1 MNLLDVLNR
10 FFNIRSSC
18 KISYQMNNIY
28 LFLLEHF
35 RGIEGISQLAKP
47 LSALL
52 CIIIIIVIAWFSHFL
67 TRHVILR
74 IVARIAQKTKTD
86 WDDILVKNKVFNG
99 LAHLV
104 PALIIYYTANFSYP
118 PIHQEIS
125 ELSQSVLSEL
135 SKDYYFGLEGIL
147 LKVAKFY
154 FTIIIVYVGNTVLN
168 SGMEIYNTTE
178 YSHHRPVKGYVQLL
192 KILLYF
198 MAGIMIVSILINRDP
213 TVLLAGLGAI
223 AAVLLLVFKDTI
235 LGFVASI
242 QLSANEMV
250 KIGDWIEMK
259 SHNADGT
266 VIDITLNTVKVQNW
280 DKTISTVPTYSLV
293 SESFNNWK
301 GMEESGGRRIKRAVY
316 IDTGSIKFCDTAM
329 LERFEKFL
337 LIREY
342 VKQKE
347 EEIKDFNKS
356 KNISDEDVISGR
368 RQTNVGIFRKYLEV
382 YLKQHPTVNQE
393 MTFLVRQLHPT
404 PKGLPIE
411 IYVFCMDKEW
421 ANYESIQADIFDHIY
436 AVIPEFELRVFQEP
450 SGVRFS

>member
-1 MNLLDVLNR
+1 
-10 FFNIRSSC
+10 
-18 KISYQMNNIY
+18 MNNIY
-28 LFLLEHF
+28 TLLLEYF
-35 RGIEGISQLAKP
+35 REIEGLSQFAKP
-47 LSALL
+47 SSALFCML
-52 CIIIIIVIAWFSHFL
+52 IIGVIAWFSHFL
-67 TRHVILR
+67 TRHVIVR
-74 IVARIAQKTKTD
+74 IVARIAKKTRTD

-104 PALIIYYTANFSYP
+104 PAIIIYYSAGFSYP

-125 ELSQSVLSEL
+125 ELSKTVLSEL
-135 SKDYYFGLEGIL
+135 SNDYYFGLEGII
-147 LKVAKFY
+147 LKIAKFY
-154 FTIIIVYVGNTVLN
+154 FTIIVVYVGNTILN

-178 YSHHRPVKGYVQLL
+178 YAHHRPVKGYVQLL

-198 MAGIMIVSILINRDP
+198 MAGIMIVSVLLNRDP

-250 KIGDWIEMK
+250 KIGDWIEMR
-259 SHNADGT
+259 SHGADGT

-280 DKTISTVPTYSLV
+280 DKTISTIPTYSLV

-316 IDTGSIKFCDTAM
+316 LDTGTIKFCDSAM
-329 LERFEKFL
+329 LGRFEKFL
-337 LIREY
+337 LIRDY

-347 EEIKDFNKS
+347 QEIKEFNERK
-356 KNISDEDVISGR
+356 KISDEDVISGR

-382 YLKQHPTVNQE
+382 YLQQHPMINQE

-404 PKGLPIE
+404 AKGLPIE
-411 IYVFCMDKEW
+411 IYVFCKDKAW
-421 ANYESIQADIFDHIY
+421 ANYESIQADIFDHIF
-436 AVIPEFELRVFQEP
+436 AVIPEFELKAFQEP
-450 SGVRFS
+450 SGSDFVKVFTK